1 MFPDKVLTR
10 SSAKPWQRWQS
21 KNTAPNLPDEIRQVG
36 LHLHLLMGLR
46 PHLAFFFLLIAV
58 SVQAAGQK
66 QGQQYYLKPDQTA
79 DLAAGTKLNTAK
91 QSCENWAV
99 AAGLE
104 TMLQQQSVPLDQ
116 SFWVMRL
123 NGGELCVNDT
133 PTIDALTQAVDKEFV
148 LDDGRHVRL
157 EIHFEPGPP
166 VNVDPVIS
174 GLKLQHVTL
183 LLWRGHPYYL
193 TGVTYDE
200 RIGRDGTRFFE
211 VKEIRLA
218 NTYPKLPGV
227 TFLKGRDDP
236 AEIQGIMSV
245 SATTL

>member
-1 MFPDKVLTR
+1 MRGNPHFAVL
-10 SSAKPWQRWQS
+10 
-21 KNTAPNLPDEIRQVG
+21 
-36 LHLHLLMGLR
+36 
-46 PHLAFFFLLIAV
+46 FLLIAIPLQ
-58 SVQAAGQK
+58 SADQK
-66 QGQQYYLKPDQTA
+66 LSQRYYLKPDQTA
-79 DLAAGTKLNTAK
+79 DLAAEIKLNTAK

-104 TMLQQQSVPLDQ
+104 TMLQRQNVPLDQ

-123 NGGELCVNDT
+123 NGGELCVNDL
-133 PTIDALTQAVDKEFV
+133 PTIEALTQTVNKEFV

-166 VNVDPVIS
+166 VTVDPVIAA
-174 GLKLQHVTL
+174 LKLQQVTL
-183 LLWRGHPYYL
+183 LVWRGHPYYL

-218 NTYPKLPGV
+218 NTYAKLPGV
-227 TFLKGRDDP
+227 AFQKGRDDP
-236 AEIQGIMSV
+236 AEIQGILSV
-245 SATTL
+245 SVTTL

>member
-1 MFPDKVLTR
+1 
-10 SSAKPWQRWQS
+10 
-21 KNTAPNLPDEIRQVG
+21 
-36 LHLHLLMGLR
+36 MGYR
-46 PHLAFFFLLIAV
+46 PHFAVFFLLITLALH
-58 SVQAAGQK
+58 AAAQK
-66 QGQQYYLKPDQTA
+66 QGQQYYIKPDQTA
-79 DLAAGTKLNTAK
+79 DLAVETKLNTAK
-91 QSCENWAV
+91 QDCENWAM

-104 TMLQQQSVPLDQ
+104 TMLQHQNVALDQ

-123 NGGELCVNDT
+123 NGGELCLDKI
-133 PTIDALTQAVDKEFV
+133 PTIDALKLMVNRDFV

-166 VNVDPVIS
+166 LSVDPIIV
-174 GLKLQHVTL
+174 GLKSQQVTL

-211 VKEIRLA
+211 LKEIRLA

-227 TFLKGRDDP
+227 TFQRGKDDP
-236 AEIQGIMSV
+236 GEIQGTMSV
-245 SATTL
+245 TVLKL

>member
-1 MFPDKVLTR
+1 MFPARVLIR
-10 SSAKPWQRWQS
+10 SSAKPWPHWQS
-21 KNTAPNLPDEIRQVG
+21 KNTAPNLADESRQVG

-66 QGQQYYLKPDQTA
+66 QKQQYYLKPDQTA
-79 DLAAGTKLNTAK
+79 DLAADTKLNTAK

-104 TMLQQQSVPLDQ
+104 TMLQRQNVPLDQ

-133 PTIDALTQAVDKEFV
+133 PTIDALTPAVDKEFV

-157 EIHFEPGPP
+157 EIQFTPGPP
-166 VNVDPVIS
+166 VSIDSVID
-174 GLKLQHVTL
+174 GLKQQQVTL

-236 AEIQGIMSV
+236 AEIQGILSV
-245 SATTL
+245 SATQL

>member
-1 MFPDKVLTR
+1 MRGK
-10 SSAKPWQRWQS
+10 
-21 KNTAPNLPDEIRQVG
+21 
-36 LHLHLLMGLR
+36 LHLGV
-46 PHLAFFFLLIAV
+46 FILLIAL
-58 SVQAAGQK
+58 SLQAADQK

-79 DLAAGTKLNTAK
+79 DLAADTKLNTAK
-91 QSCENWAV
+91 QSCENWAI

-104 TMLQQQSVPLDQ
+104 TMLQRQNVSLDQ
-116 SFWVMRL
+116 SFWVMRM
-123 NGGELCVNDT
+123 NGGELCLSDM
-133 PTIDALTQAVDKEFV
+133 PTIDALTQVVDKEFV
-148 LDDGRHVRL
+148 LDDGRHVCL

-166 VNVDPVIS
+166 VSVDPIIA
-174 GLKLQHVTL
+174 GLKQQQVTL

-227 TFLKGRDDP
+227 TFQKGRDDP
-236 AEIQGIMSV
+236 AEIQGILSV
-245 SATTL
+245 KVLQP